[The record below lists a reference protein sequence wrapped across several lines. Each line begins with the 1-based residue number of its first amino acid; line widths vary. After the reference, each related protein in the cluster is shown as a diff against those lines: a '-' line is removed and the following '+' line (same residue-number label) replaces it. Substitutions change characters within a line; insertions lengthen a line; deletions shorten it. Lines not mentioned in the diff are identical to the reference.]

1 MKNFKA
7 EVRKRILLRR
17 LLLVGIIIIDILLNI
32 FRDRFTNIPDF
43 AFGYQI
49 GVLIGLIILLSINL
63 YMYERAYRNEDRLKM
78 LYIKEHD
85 ERKVLIKSKMAMG
98 TLFISIAL
106 LGIATLIAIYINQ
119 TVALTLISVIYG
131 MGIILGILKVYFA
144 KKY

>member
-17 LLLVGIIIIDILLNI
+17 FLLVGIIIIDILLNI

-131 MGIILGILKVYFA
+131 MGITLGILKVYFA

>member
-17 LLLVGIIIIDILLNI
+17 FLLVGIIVIDILLNV
-32 FRDRFTNIPDF
+32 FRDQFTNIPDF

-106 LGIATLIAIYINQ
+106 LGIATLIAVYINR
-119 TVALTLISVIYG
+119 TVAFTLISVIYG
-131 MGIILGILKVYFA
+131 MGIILCILKVYFA

>member
-17 LLLVGIIIIDILLNI
+17 FLLVGIIIIDILLNI

-98 TLFISIAL
+98 TLFISIGL
-106 LGIATLIAIYINQ
+106 LGVATMIAVYINQ
-119 TVALTLISVIYG
+119 TVAFTLISVIYG
-131 MGIILGILKVYFA
+131 MGIILCILKVYYS

>member
-17 LLLVGIIIIDILLNI
+17 FLLVAIIIIDILLNI

>member
-17 LLLVGIIIIDILLNI
+17 FLLVGIIIIDILLNI